1 MERARSSIGKYIHP
15 LHVKAWVPHG
25 EYGYPLVT
33 RPASAA
39 RFRTLSRRRPFVSL
53 IVNALMLIGFAEAL
67 DDLGDSGQEL
77 VGAQQGKVDVG
88 FGNAF

>member
-1 MERARSSIGKYIHP
+1 
-15 LHVKAWVPHG
+15 
-25 EYGYPLVT
+25 
-33 RPASAA
+33 
-39 RFRTLSRRRPFVSL
+39 
-53 IVNALMLIGFAEAL
+53 MLIGFAEAL